1 MYLNINIIYK
11 VIFMNNFKLSNKKI
25 YKDNRSSIENLHD
38 EKLNS
43 IIEKNNCL
51 DEKKKQLTFLKQKLI
66 FINNNNNNNNNNN
79 KSNSNNNNNNNE
91 FISPVDI
98 KNEIYNLKK
107 EINDI
112 ENNIELLDYI
122 HNAKE
127 FLYNFDNDYEEIN
140 KEFTNKNQIITD
152 NQNENK
158 NDNQNNN
165 QNDNENDNENI
176 IENKTKNENK
186 NENCDN
192 SKKNI
197 LNFINKTGKKNKG
210 EEYNRYYNKCFMNII
225 SDTSS
230 SNNYCINCKSSNF
243 EIDNKNG
250 IIICTE
256 CGFCKQYLENTLN
269 SINFSDCA
277 HIEIDSQPFS
287 YQRKNHFKEW
297 LIQLQ
302 GKEVTIIPDSVINLV
317 LLEIKKERIND
328 INEINSERIKKY
340 LKKLKLNKYYEHIP
354 NLISKI
360 TNKPPLIITHDF
372 EKILLD
378 LFDKIQEPF
387 IKHCPKTRKNFL
399 SYSYT
404 LHKFCQLLDKNEFLI
419 YFPLLK
425 SREKLFEQEKIWKE
439 ICFELNWKFIPCV

>member
-1 MYLNINIIYK
+1 
-11 VIFMNNFKLSNKKI
+11 MNNFKLSNKKI
-25 YKDNRSSIENLHD
+25 YKDNRSSIENLHE

-43 IIEKNNCL
+43 IKKKSESL
-51 DEKKKQLTFLKQKLI
+51 DDKKKQLNFLQQKLN
-66 FINNNNNNNNNNN
+66 FINNNNNNKNNLNY
-79 KSNSNNNNNNNE
+79 E
-91 FISPVDI
+91 YVSPVDI
-98 KNEIYNLKK
+98 NNEIYILKNEIY
-107 EINDI
+107 EIEHNT
-112 ENNIELLDYI
+112 ELLDYL

-127 FLYNFDNDYEEIN
+127 FLYNFDNENEETIIEDNISKDELEELNIDNIN
-140 KEFTNKNQIITD
+140 INN
-152 NQNENK
+152 
-158 NDNQNNN
+158 NDN
-165 QNDNENDNENI
+165 NI
-176 IENKTKNENK
+176 
-186 NENCDN
+186 

-210 EEYNRYYNKCFMNII
+210 EEYNRYYNKCFMNIH

-256 CGFCKQYLENTLN
+256 CGFCKQHLENTLN
-269 SINFSDCA
+269 SINFNDCA

-317 LLEIKKERIND
+317 LLEIKKERITD

-360 TNKPPLIITHDF
+360 TNKPPLIITQDF
-372 EKILLD
+372 EKILLE

-404 LHKFCQLLDKNEFLI
+404 LHKFCQLLDKTEFLI

-439 ICFELNWKFIPCV
+439 ICSELNWKFIPCV

>member
-1 MYLNINIIYK
+1 MYLNINLIYK

-25 YKDNRSSIENLHD
+25 YKDNRSSIENLHN

-43 IIEKNNCL
+43 INEKSESL
-51 DEKKKQLTFLKQKLI
+51 DEKKKQLNFLNQKLK
-66 FINNNNNNNNNNN
+66 FIENNNNNN
-79 KSNSNNNNNNNE
+79 KKKNSNYE

-98 KNEIYNLKK
+98 KNDINNLKK
-107 EINDI
+107 EIYDI
-112 ENNIELLDYI
+112 ENNIELIDYL

-127 FLYNFDNDYEEIN
+127 FLYNFDNDNEETNIELINKEDNEEIN
-140 KEFTNKNQIITD
+140 IETINKENIDKECIYKHELEKINIDET
-152 NQNENK
+152 
-158 NDNQNNN
+158 NNN
-165 QNDNENDNENI
+165 IKSNNNYHED
-176 IENKTKNENK
+176 K
-186 NENCDN
+186 
-192 SKKNI
+192 SKRNI

-210 EEYNRYYNKCFMNII
+210 EEYNRYYNKCFMNIH
-225 SDTSS
+225 SDNSS
-230 SNNYCINCKSSNF
+230 SNNYCINCKSNNF

-250 IIICTE
+250 IIICTV
-256 CGFCKQYLENTLN
+256 CGFCKKYLENTLN
-269 SINFSDCA
+269 SINFTDCA

-317 LLEIKKERIND
+317 LLEIKKERITD

-360 TNKPPLIITHDF
+360 TNKPPLIITAEF

-378 LFDKIQEPF
+378 LFDKIQAPF

-404 LHKFCQLLDKNEFLI
+404 LHKFCQLLNKNEFLI

-439 ICFELNWKFIPCV
+439 ICSELNWKFISCV

>member
-1 MYLNINIIYK
+1 MYLNINLIYK

-25 YKDNRSSIENLHD
+25 YKDNRSSIENLHN

-43 IIEKNNCL
+43 INKKSESL
-51 DEKKKQLTFLKQKLI
+51 DEKKKQLNFLNQKLK
-66 FINNNNNNNNNNN
+66 FIENNNNNNN
-79 KSNSNNNNNNNE
+79 KKKNSNYE

-98 KNEIYNLKK
+98 KNDINNLKK
-107 EINDI
+107 EIYDI
-112 ENNIELLDYI
+112 ENNIELIDYL

-127 FLYNFDNDYEEIN
+127 FLYNFDNDNEETNIESINKEDIDNEEIN
-140 KEFTNKNQIITD
+140 IETINKENIDKECIYKHELEKINIDET
-152 NQNENK
+152 
-158 NDNQNNN
+158 NNN
-165 QNDNENDNENI
+165 
-176 IENKTKNENK
+176 IESNNNYQEDK
-186 NENCDN
+186 
-192 SKKNI
+192 SKRNI

-210 EEYNRYYNKCFMNII
+210 EEYNRYYNKCFMNIH
-225 SDTSS
+225 SDNSS
-230 SNNYCINCKSSNF
+230 SNNYCINCKSNNF

-250 IIICTE
+250 IIICTV
-256 CGFCKQYLENTLN
+256 CGFCKKHLENTLN
-269 SINFSDCA
+269 SINFTDCA

-297 LIQLQ
+297 LVQLQ

-317 LLEIKKERIND
+317 LLEIKKERITD

-360 TNKPPLIITHDF
+360 TNKPPLIITAEF

-378 LFDKIQEPF
+378 LFDKIQAPF

-404 LHKFCQLLDKNEFLI
+404 LHKFCQLLNKNEFLI

-439 ICFELNWKFIPCV
+439 ICSELNWKFIPCV